1 MADVARFKRSLYR
14 NFPNDLRPSKVAW
27 GFAHIG
33 GTVVELVLPLVL
45 LFSTNT
51 TITWLA
57 IVGMITF
64 HIFITSTFPLAV
76 PLEWNVYFMFAA
88 AWLFG
93 AFPAGAGYGV
103 GC

>member
-1 MADVARFKRSLYR
+1 M
-14 NFPNDLRPSKVAW
+14 
-27 GFAHIG
+27 
-33 GTVVELVLPLVL
+33 L

-76 PLEWNVYFMFAA
+76 PLEWNVFFMFAA
-88 AWLFG
+88 AWLFAPSRWCRPRRRDVNSPWSAVDLA
-93 AFPAGAGYGV
+93 AFLTSR
-103 GC
+103 